1 MLQNLLRLFQP
12 LTGALKRVN
21 NLWELSKY
29 EPKELF
35 GGEAILKKPYKPNKK
50 LAKIIEL
57 WLPP

>member
-1 MLQNLLRLFQP
+1 MLQNLLRLFQLP
-12 LTGALKRVN
+12 MAAWKRVN

-50 LAKIIEL
+50 LATIIEL
-57 WLPP
+57 

>member
-1 MLQNLLRLFQP
+1 MLQNLLRLFLLP
-12 LTGALKRVN
+12 MVVWKRAR
-21 NLWELSKY
+21 NLIELSKY

-57 WLPP
+57 

>member
-1 MLQNLLRLFQP
+1 MLPSPLRLFLLP
-12 LTGALKRVN
+12 KAAWKRLS
-21 NLWELSKY
+21 NLVELSKY

-57 WLPP
+57 